1 MVWLFSISMSR
12 LSHGDMI
19 QNVSAA
25 NPCPDYYQA
34 TAIMSSTKQRLPKP
48 MRRFVIRGRIS
59 QHLYE
64 IDEKYWNKILCVFNS
79 SYTVCTNE
87 CLTIIWE
94 REFPLFLR
102 IDVLESH
109 SCTNFDDYDCLFF
122 SQVTIMTFNTGR
134 KCTTRLAPYCICSSL
149 FLEKNNFDFEYKSPV
164 MCYGRESVEGE
175 IISCLLTQ
183 EYFVISKGHYWLVQ
197 VGRTA
202 ENTIH
207 LLSAHAHRTTASAIC
222 ILSTSW

>member
-1 MVWLFSISMSR
+1 MSSKIWIGKGKRNQNKGNTSSTLVSIDSYFVSLKKMVWLFSISMSR

-34 TAIMSSTKQRLPKP
+34 TAIMSSTNQRLPKP
-48 MRRFVIRGRIS
+48 LRRFVIRGRIS

-94 REFPLFLR
+94 REFPLFLL

-122 SQVTIMTFNTGR
+122 SCN
-134 KCTTRLAPYCICSSL
+134 Y
-149 FLEKNNFDFEYKSPV
+149 NDFQH
-164 MCYGRESVEGE
+164 REEMHDKRST
-175 IISCLLTQ
+175 LLYQ
-183 EYFVISKGHYWLVQ
+183 L
-197 VGRTA
+197 
-202 ENTIH
+202 
-207 LLSAHAHRTTASAIC
+207 
-222 ILSTSW
+222 